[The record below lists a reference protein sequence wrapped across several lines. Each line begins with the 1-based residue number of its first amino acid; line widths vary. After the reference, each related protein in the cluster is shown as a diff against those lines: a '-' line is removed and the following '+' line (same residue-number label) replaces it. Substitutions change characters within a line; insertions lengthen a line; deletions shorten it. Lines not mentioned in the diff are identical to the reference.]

1 MNEHSIAVSDRCD
14 DAVGDVVLRHKNSR
28 CLEVPIISLGPE
40 LRSRPGVD
48 ELGAHANGGTSLAD
62 ASFQYVTRAD
72 FGTLVPLV
80 SSLSLQ
86 AGGRGAC
93 YDRQVP
99 KPRKSGCDVLAEAI
113 G

>member
-62 ASFQYVTRAD
+62 ASFQHVTRAD
-72 FGTLVPLV
+72 FGAQGPLV

-86 AGGRGAC
+86 SRGRGARD
-93 YDRQVP
+93 DRQIP
-99 KPRKSGCDVLAEAI
+99 KPGKSGRDLLA
-113 G
+113 